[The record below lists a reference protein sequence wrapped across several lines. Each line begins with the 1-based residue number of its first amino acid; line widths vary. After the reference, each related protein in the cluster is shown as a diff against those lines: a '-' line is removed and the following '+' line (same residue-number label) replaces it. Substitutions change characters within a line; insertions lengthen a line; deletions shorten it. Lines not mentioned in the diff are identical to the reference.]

1 MQVRVYNR
9 YRKQCIRNG
18 KNWRKL
24 KFWPKKKDE
33 VITRN
38 GDLFGKKGFLWKKTL
53 LKSLEGT
60 RNFRFIVVVL
70 QTLLQFESSHGSI
83 LFPPLP
89 TWDRGKCQ
97 FLSKFLVFYEHVFKT
112 FVWIFAATS
121 QKLKSIFF
129 RFVWQQKTSWRRR

>member
-1 MQVRVYNR
+1 MKSSHEMV
-9 YRKQCIRNG
+9 IF
-18 KNWRKL
+18 L
-24 KFWPKKKDE
+24 EKK
-33 VITRN
+33 VFY
-38 GDLFGKKGFLWKKTL
+38 GKKTL

-60 RNFRFIVVVL
+60 RNFRFIAVVL

-112 FVWIFAATS
+112 LVWIFAATS
-121 QKLKSIFF
+121 QKLKSIFY
-129 RFVWQQKTSWRRR
+129 RFVWQQKTS